1 MQEKDLLHQ
10 QQEEGTSALSA
21 RNKSAPTIILD
32 QSRKTRKR
40 ERAHKR
46 GLSALMG
53 KTKIIQVCNLE
64 VSNKRDERAR
74 VVYQSVAA
82 I

>member
-32 QSRKTRKR
+32 QSRKTRKG

-74 VVYQSVAA
+74 FVYQSVAA